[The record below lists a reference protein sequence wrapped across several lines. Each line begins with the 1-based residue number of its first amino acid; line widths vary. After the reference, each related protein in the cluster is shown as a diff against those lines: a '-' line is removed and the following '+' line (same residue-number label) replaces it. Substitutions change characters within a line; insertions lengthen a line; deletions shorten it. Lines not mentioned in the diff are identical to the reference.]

1 MATHPE
7 ARTDADAAHAHTAA
21 ASTSDIDGDAMRDL
35 LMQLL
40 SEQLRFRHVVQDA
53 LGVDYAGLSAMLHL
67 AQVGSDTPT
76 AIAGTLET
84 STAATSLVLK
94 RLEASGHISRQPHPT
109 DRRKVVV
116 APVRES
122 LAAARE
128 HSRPVT
134 EGIDELAAA
143 LTPEDRATVTA
154 FLDALVT
161 VYRRALINAR

>member
-1 MATHPE
+1 MDKHSEAPTGSGV
-7 ARTDADAAHAHTAA
+7 ARTE
-21 ASTSDIDGDAMRDL
+21 TSGPSAPDVDDGIRHR

-40 SEQLRFRHVVQDA
+40 SEQLRFRHVVQDV
-53 LGVDYAGLSAMLHL
+53 LGVDYAGLSTMIHL

-134 EGIDELAAA
+134 EGIDELVAA
-143 LTPEDRATVTA
+143 LTPEERATVAA
-154 FLDALVT
+154 FIDGLVT
-161 VYRRALINAR
+161 VYQRALNDTR

>member
-1 MATHPE
+1 MVE
-7 ARTDADAAHAHTAA
+7 RSE
-21 ASTSDIDGDAMRDL
+21 ASTGRRAAREESPSDVDDDIRDR

-40 SEQLRFRHVVQDA
+40 TEQLRFRHLVQDA
-53 LGVDYAGLSAMLHL
+53 LRVDYAGLSTMIHL

-76 AIAGTLET
+76 AIAGTLEM
-84 STAATSLVLK
+84 STAATSLVLN

-116 APVRES
+116 APVRGS

-134 EGIDELAAA
+134 EGVEELAGT
-143 LTPEDRATVTA
+143 LTSAERATVAA
-154 FLDALVT
+154 FIDGLIT
-161 VYRRALINAR
+161 VYQRALNDKR